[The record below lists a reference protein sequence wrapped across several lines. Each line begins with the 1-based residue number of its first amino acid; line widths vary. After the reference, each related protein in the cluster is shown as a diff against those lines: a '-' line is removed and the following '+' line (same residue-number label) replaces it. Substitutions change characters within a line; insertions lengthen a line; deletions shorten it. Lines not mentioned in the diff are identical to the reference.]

1 MLQADGGRNNS
12 FGPCGRALFS
22 RTDPLLGRKCR
33 KLDEPAVRGSIRFD
47 RIELKRIL
55 NTYGRMVVA
64 GEWRDYAID
73 FRDDAAVFSVFRRA
87 AEIPLYSIE
96 KRPRLKD
103 RQGQYSVVA
112 AGGQVLGRG
121 HDLTAVLRVLERK
134 LLKARRVTAPNAK
147 TKSPGSLRGFS
158 SVFQA
163 CLAAVAQTGAA
174 ASGTG

>member
-1 MLQADGGRNNS
+1 MFRMMVDETISL
-12 FGPCGRALFS
+12 GRAEAPCSAARTRYWGANAESSTS
-22 RTDPLLGRKCR
+22 RPSD
-33 KLDEPAVRGSIRFD
+33 SIRFD

-87 AEIPLYSIE
+87 AEMPLYSIE

-134 LLKARRVTAPNAK
+134 LLKAVE
-147 TKSPGSLRGFS
+147 
-158 SVFQA
+158 
-163 CLAAVAQTGAA
+163 
-174 ASGTG
+174 

>member
-1 MLQADGGRNNS
+1 MVDETIAL
-12 FGPCGRALFS
+12 GRAEAPSSAARTRYWGATAESSTS
-22 RTDPLLGRKCR
+22 RPSD
-33 KLDEPAVRGSIRFD
+33 SIRFD

-134 LLKARRVTAPNAK
+134 LLKAVE
-147 TKSPGSLRGFS
+147 
-158 SVFQA
+158 
-163 CLAAVAQTGAA
+163 
-174 ASGTG
+174 

>member
-1 MLQADGGRNNS
+1 MVDETISL
-12 FGPCGRALFS
+12 GRADAPSTARTRYWGANAESSTS
-22 RTDPLLGRKCR
+22 RPCDSRDSC
-33 KLDEPAVRGSIRFD
+33 IRFD

-87 AEIPLYSIE
+87 TEIPLYSIE

-121 HDLTAVLRVLERK
+121 HDLTAVLRVLERR
-134 LLKARRVTAPNAK
+134 LLKAVPAE
-147 TKSPGSLRGFS
+147 
-158 SVFQA
+158 
-163 CLAAVAQTGAA
+163 
-174 ASGTG
+174 

>member
-1 MLQADGGRNNS
+1 MVDETIAL
-12 FGPCGRALFS
+12 GRA
-22 RTDPLLGRKCR
+22 DPLSTARTRYWGANGESSASRPS
-33 KLDEPAVRGSIRFD
+33 DVRESNIRFD
-47 RIELKRIL
+47 RSELKRIL

-112 AGGQVLGRG
+112 AGGQVIGRG

-134 LLKARRVTAPNAK
+134 LLKAVPE
-147 TKSPGSLRGFS
+147 
-158 SVFQA
+158 
-163 CLAAVAQTGAA
+163 
-174 ASGTG
+174 